1 MSARPRPGATRSGE
15 TARRTSGRRRIAEW
29 AERPLWSLHL
39 VLGLTALLTTFG
51 LAMVLSASAVES
63 YVGGG
68 SAYTFFVQQLL
79 GVILGLFAFYLAMRL
94 PVRTIRMLSF
104 PAFVAAVVMLILVL
118 IPGIGTEIQGS
129 RRWFDVAG
137 ISFQPSELAK
147 VALVL
152 WGAHML
158 TLRAGPARSTRELL
172 VPVVPGALVM
182 CVLVVLQPNLSTAI
196 TLAIILMSLLWYIGF
211 DLRIL
216 GAIVGAGV
224 ATAVVLTFTAG
235 YRVNRVRVLFN
246 PGDDPQGLG
255 YQSRQAK
262 YALASGGW
270 FGEGLGQST
279 SKWSYLPNSYNDFIF
294 AIIGD
299 ELGILGSMSVI
310 ALFAAVVVLG
320 IRIARRCADPFLGL
334 VAAVATTWIGAQAT
348 INIGYVIGLLP
359 VTGLQLPLISYG
371 GTSTA
376 LMLFVFGLVANAARH
391 EPRAIAA
398 IEKTGGGR
406 ISRLLRLPVPQLSGG
421 AVEQSR
427 GRNPNTQSANTTRS
441 QRSSRRS
448 GPPVPEHRDVEVRSR
463 STRTTGRRPS

>member
-1 MSARPRPGATRSGE
+1 MTARSGQAPAPKSE
-15 TARRTSGRRRIAEW
+15 GTTFRRRFAEW
-29 AERPLWSLHL
+29 TERPLWSLHL
-39 VLGLTALLTTFG
+39 TLGLTGLLTTFG

-79 GVILGLFAFYLAMRL
+79 GVVLGLFAFYLAMRL

-104 PAFVAAVVMLILVL
+104 PAFVVSVVMLVLVL

-129 RRWFDVAG
+129 RRWFDIAG

-158 TLRAGPARSTRELL
+158 TLRGRTDRSTRDI
-172 VPVVPGALVM
+172 VIPVVPGALVM

-196 TLAIILMSLLWYIGF
+196 TLAIIMMALLWYVGF

-216 GAIVGAGV
+216 SAIIATGV
-224 ATAVVLTFTAG
+224 ATAIILTFTAG
-235 YRVNRVRVLFN
+235 YRVDRVRVLFN

-262 YALASGGW
+262 YALASGGV

-279 SKWSYLPNSYNDFIF
+279 SKWNYLPNAYNDFIF

-299 ELGILGSMSVI
+299 ELGIIGCLSVV
-310 ALFAAVVVLG
+310 ALFAAVVLLG
-320 IRIARRCADPFLGL
+320 LRIARRCADPFLGL
-334 VAAVATTWIGAQAT
+334 VAAVATTWIGAQAA
-348 INIGYVIGLLP
+348 INIGYVTGLLP

-376 LMLFVFGLVANAARH
+376 LMLFVFGLIANAARH

-398 IEKTGGGR
+398 IEKSGGGR
-406 ISRLLRLPVPQLSGG
+406 ISRLLRLPVPQPSPTPDSRR
-421 AVEQSR
+421 VQRRRNSMPPNMTR
-427 GRNPNTQSANTTRS
+427 GREP
-441 QRSSRRS
+441 SRRS
-448 GPPVPEHRDVEVRSR
+448 GSTVPSDRTSTVRSR
-463 STRTTGRRPS
+463 STRTAGRRSS

>member
-1 MSARPRPGATRSGE
+1 MTAESPRSAAQPDRMTV
-15 TARRTSGRRRIAEW
+15 RRRVAEW
-29 AERPLWSLHL
+29 TERPLWSLHL
-39 VLGLTALLTTFG
+39 VLGVTTLLTTFG
-51 LAMVLSASAVES
+51 LAMVLSASSVES

-79 GVILGLFAFYLAMRL
+79 GAVLGLFAFYLAMRL

-104 PAFVAAVVMLILVL
+104 PAFVLSVVMLALVL

-158 TLRAGPARSTRELL
+158 SLRQGSARSPRELI

-196 TLAIILMSLLWYIGF
+196 TLAIILMALLWYVGF

-216 GAIVGAGV
+216 GAIVAAGV
-224 ATAVVLTFTAG
+224 TTAIILTFTAG
-235 YRVNRVRVLFN
+235 YRINRVRVLFN

-262 YALASGGW
+262 YALASGGVL
-270 FGEGLGQST
+270 GEGLGQST
-279 SKWSYLPNSYNDFIF
+279 SKWSYLPNAYNDFIF

-299 ELGILGSMSVI
+299 ELGIIGSVSVI

-334 VAAVATTWIGAQAT
+334 VAAVSTTWIGAQAA

-376 LMLFVFGLVANAARH
+376 LMLFVFGLIANAARH

-398 IEKTGGGR
+398 IEKSGGGR
-406 ISRLLRLPVPQLSGG
+406 ISRLLRLPTPQPSTLPQRRPGRRRPKRVPPNT
-421 AVEQSR
+421 AR
-427 GRNPNTQSANTTRS
+427 GRDSARKPRS
-441 QRSSRRS
+441 AEPRSATST
-448 GPPVPEHRDVEVRSR
+448 VPSR
-463 STRTTGRRPS
+463 STRTTGRRSS